1 MSNKIIAAA
10 LIAAIISIPV
20 AAEAA
25 EDRPERGIE
34 VVPRNDNNNSNRLES
49 FAIAQPQGTNPA
61 GGADQGGAGQANGG
75 VGTPS
80 LFALRPPSGVAPEGG
95 NNGGGATAQI
105 VAPPSGVTPGNNG
118 GNNGGGATAQ
128 IVAPP
133 SGVAPGNNGGNNQAA
148 NGGGNNGGGGR
159 VTQQIVIPPQ
169 GTRPSGGQNQIA
181 TIPAPRNQI
190 VTAPAPRNQIVTIP
204 AETGELQGV
213 AINGVD
219 SASDLYRM
227 LVEHGYRVVVRR
239 TSHAGQAVFL
249 AQGPHQ
255 RLAHY
260 FVVNAHGQVLKHETI
275 DPAAY
280 AGNNGSQQAYK
291 THKPAHV
298 ATYGS
303 GHGGGVENC
312 AKPSHANRVA
322 YGYGHNGWARY

>member
-49 FAIAQPQGTNPA
+49 FAIAQPQGTKPA
-61 GGADQGGAGQANGG
+61 GGADQGGAGEANGG

-95 NNGGGATAQI
+95 NNGGGNNGGGATVQI
-105 VAPPSGVTPGNNG
+105 VAPPSGVT
-118 GNNGGGATAQ
+118 
-128 IVAPP
+128 
-133 SGVAPGNNGGNNQAA
+133 PGNNGGNNQAA
-148 NGGGNNGGGGR
+148 NGGGNNGGGGQ

-181 TIPAPRNQI
+181 TIPAPQNQI
-190 VTAPAPRNQIVTIP
+190 ATAPAPRNQIFTVP

-227 LVEHGYRVVVRR
+227 LVNHGYRVVVRR
-239 TSHAGQAVFL
+239 TSRAGQAVFL

-291 THKPAHV
+291 THEPAHV
-298 ATYGS
+298 ATYRS
-303 GHGGGVENC
+303 GYGGGENC
-312 AKPSHANRVA
+312 AKPSHTNRVA

>member
-49 FAIAQPQGTNPA
+49 FAIAQPQGTKPA
-61 GGADQGGAGQANGG
+61 GGADQGGAGEANGG

-95 NNGGGATAQI
+95 NNGGGNNGGGATVQI
-105 VAPPSGVTPGNNG
+105 VAPPSGVT
-118 GNNGGGATAQ
+118 
-128 IVAPP
+128 
-133 SGVAPGNNGGNNQAA
+133 PGNNGGNNQAA
-148 NGGGNNGGGGR
+148 NGGGNNGGGGQ

-239 TSHAGQAVFL
+239 TSRAGQAVFL

-291 THKPAHV
+291 THEPAHV
-298 ATYGS
+298 ATYRS
-303 GHGGGVENC
+303 GYGGGENC
-312 AKPSHANRVA
+312 AKPSHTNRVA